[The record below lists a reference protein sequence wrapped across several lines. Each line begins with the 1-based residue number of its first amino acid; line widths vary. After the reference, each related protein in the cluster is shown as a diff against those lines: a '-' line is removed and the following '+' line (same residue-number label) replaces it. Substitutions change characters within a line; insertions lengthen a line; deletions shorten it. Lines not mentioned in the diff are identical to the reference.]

1 MTESHNAMLHMSS
14 CSGHC
19 WLYILLI
26 VLGGAVPGLAGLVS
40 AQAQTPPPAPQA
52 DPDNA
57 EQVALGQ
64 QVYASFCAG
73 CHGGNLE
80 GQPNWRQR
88 LPLGNF
94 PAPPHDE
101 SGHTWHHA
109 DQWLFELVKYGGKYH
124 APPRYRSAMP
134 AYQEL
139 LSDAEIWAVL
149 GFIKSPGQRPSGR
162 SRRSRK
168 RPIAKRNSYEETH
181 YKQPDDHTRHSLVG
195 WAQHRRTGARA
206 AGGTAHCG

>member
-1 MTESHNAMLHMSS
+1 MLHMSF
-14 CSGHC
+14 CPENR
-19 WLYILLI
+19 WLYLLLI
-26 VLGGAVPGLAGLVS
+26 ALGGMLSGLAMVAS
-40 AQAQTPPPAPQA
+40 SQAPTTASAPQA

-73 CHGGNLE
+73 CHGDKLE

-101 SGHTWHHA
+101 TGHTWHHA
-109 DQWLFELVKYGGKYH
+109 DQWLFEVVKYGGKHH

-134 AYQEL
+134 AYQEM

-149 GFIKSPGQRPSGR
+149 AFIKSRWPAAIR
-162 SRRSRK
+162 
-168 RPIAKRNSYEETH
+168 
-181 YKQPDDHTRHSLVG
+181 
-195 WAQHRRTGARA
+195 AQQAQQS
-206 AGGTAHCG
+206 AGNR

>member
-1 MTESHNAMLHMSS
+1 MGEPAITESHNAMLNTSS
-14 CSGHC
+14 CSGNR

-26 VLGGAVPGLAGLVS
+26 VLGGLIPGLAVVAS
-40 AQAQTPPPAPQA
+40 IQAQTTASARQA

-73 CHGGNLE
+73 CHGSNLE
-80 GQPNWRQR
+80 GQPNWQKK

-101 SGHTWHHA
+101 TGHTWHHA
-109 DQWLFELVKYGGKYH
+109 DQWLFEIVKYGGKYH

-134 AYQEL
+134 AYQEM
-139 LSDAEIWAVL
+139 LSDAETWAVL
-149 GFIKSPGQRPSGR
+149 AFIKSRWPVAIR
-162 SRRSRK
+162 
-168 RPIAKRNSYEETH
+168 
-181 YKQPDDHTRHSLVG
+181 
-195 WAQHRRTGARA
+195 AQQEQQN
-206 AGGTAHCG
+206 AGNR

>member
-1 MTESHNAMLHMSS
+1 MTESHNAMLNMSS
-14 CSGHC
+14 CSGNC

-26 VLGGAVPGLAGLVS
+26 VLGGVTTGLAGGRSV
-40 AQAQTPPPAPQA
+40 QAQTPPPAPQA

-57 EQVALGQ
+57 EHVALGQ
-64 QVYASFCAG
+64 QVYTSFCTG
-73 CHGGNLE
+73 CHGVNLE
-80 GQPNWRQR
+80 GQPDWRKK
-88 LPLGNF
+88 LPMGNF

-134 AYQEL
+134 AYQDM

-149 GFIKSPGQRPSGR
+149 AFIKNRWPAAIR
-162 SRRSRK
+162 
-168 RPIAKRNSYEETH
+168 
-181 YKQPDDHTRHSLVG
+181 
-195 WAQHRRTGARA
+195 AQQAQQNAPNR
-206 AGGTAHCG
+206 